1 MSSPSRRRPEP
12 RRRAGR
18 RPRAALAALI
28 AAFLI
33 AGAAPA
39 DAAPVPLPVTGVLS
53 GGGETALVVDLGA
66 SNGKGKR
73 TVQVTLD
80 GTPQRA
86 DIVPVMSDGLAV
98 SIVVDASTAGASTLP
113 AWLSAAARFILE
125 APGST
130 QAVVIP
136 DRFPAAPATAP
147 LRGPSQVVGA
157 LTGMRAA
164 GERDT
169 EAALTMARGQFPRA
183 ETGRRVVVMYTSATD
198 AGGAKAAELA
208 QDFRAAGTILVV
220 VGTAAASEF
229 WSAAA
234 AATGGFFA
242 PAGEP
247 VVVPALDQVES
258 TLRDRYLVCF
268 ATPPSL
274 PARVDVR
281 IDTGDLTLTGQAIVP
296 APGRGGRREGVT
308 PTILGT
314 MLVAAGLAT
323 VVAIIVLL
331 IARARRPRP
340 EAGPPGLTSVF
351 VGRAGVPQTA
361 RGRAAVPREHGT
373 PWS

>member
-1 MSSPSRRRPEP
+1 MSSRSPRRPEP
-12 RRRAGR
+12 RRRAGT
-18 RPRAALAALI
+18 LAVLI

-39 DAAPVPLPVTGVLS
+39 AAAPVPLPVTGVLS
-53 GGGETALVVDLGA
+53 GGGRTAVVVDLGA
-66 SNGKGKR
+66 GDAKGKR
-73 TVQVTLD
+73 AVHVTLD
-80 GTPQRA
+80 GREQRA
-86 DIVPVMSDGLAV
+86 ELVPVMSDGLAV
-98 SIVVDASTAGASTLP
+98 SIVVDASTAGAAALP

-130 QAVVIP
+130 QSVVIP
-136 DRFPAAPATAP
+136 DRFPAHPATEP

-164 GERDT
+164 GKRDT
-169 EAALTMARGQFPRA
+169 EAALAMARGQFPRA
-183 ETGRRVVVMYTSATD
+183 QTGRRVVVMYTSAAD
-198 AGGAKAAELA
+198 AGGAKAADLA
-208 QDFRAAGTILVV
+208 RDFRAAGTILVV

-242 PAGEP
+242 PAGRP

-281 IDTGDLTLTGQAIVP
+281 ITTGDLTLTGQADVP
-296 APGRGGRREGVT
+296 APGRGAPRHRVT
-308 PTILGT
+308 PTIVGT

-361 RGRAAVPREHGT
+361 RGRAAVPRDRGT

>member
-1 MSSPSRRRPEP
+1 MV
-12 RRRAGR
+12 
-18 RPRAALAALI
+18 AAPLLAAPLLATP
-28 AAFLI
+28 AA
-33 AGAAPA
+33 AAPSPA
-39 DAAPVPLPVTGVLS
+39 TAPLPVTGVLS

-80 GTPQRA
+80 GHDQHA
-86 DIVPVMSDGLAV
+86 DLVPVMSDGLAV
-98 SIVVDASTAGASTLP
+98 TIVVDASTAGAATLP

-136 DRFPAAPATAP
+136 DRRPATP
-147 LRGPSQVVGA
+147 ITGQLRGASPVVGA
-157 LTGMRAA
+157 LTSMRAA

-169 EAALTMARGQFPRA
+169 EAVLALARGQFPRV
-183 ETGRRVVVMYTSATD
+183 ETGRRVVVMYTSAAD
-198 AGGAKAAELA
+198 AGGPRAADLA

-274 PARVDVR
+274 PARVAVR
-281 IDTGDLTLTGQAIVP
+281 IGTGDLTLTGQAVIP
-296 APGRGGRREGVT
+296 APGRPDRGSPVT